1 MQSNIQVTSKPTAFY
16 RLPKVREICGGVA
29 PSTIW
34 TWVKQ
39 GKFPK
44 PIKLAENTTAWIAAE
59 VEAWVQSRITASKQQ
74 GGAK

>member
-1 MQSNIQVTSKPTAFY
+1 MQSNNQATPKPAAFY

-34 TWVKQ
+34 AWVRR

-44 PIKLAENTTAWIAAE
+44 PIKLGANTTVWNATDI
-59 VEAWVQSRITASKQQ
+59 EAWVQSRIAASQR
-74 GGAK
+74 